1 MVITLFSGAIIVII
15 FIIMLISD
23 IIRDLKK
30 CKMYLSYLDSIK
42 IGDVFVHKDEYDDY
56 DEDPFNYE
64 YEKTKWVICDV
75 KKNNKGVKY
84 VQYYLKEYAPNAK
97 RFSARLE
104 DFIKYKKRIG
114 ENEDIS

>member
-1 MVITLFSGAIIVII
+1 MDITIFSLLIVIII
-15 FIIMLISD
+15 FIIILILD
-23 IIRDLKK
+23 IIRGSNKR
-30 CKMYLSYLDSIK
+30 KMYLSYLDSIK
-42 IGDVFVHKDEYDDY
+42 IGDVFIEKDEYDDY
-56 DEDPFNYE
+56 YEDPFNDE
-64 YEKTKWVICDV
+64 YKKTIWVICDV

-84 VQYYLKEYAPNAK
+84 VQYYLKEFAPNAK